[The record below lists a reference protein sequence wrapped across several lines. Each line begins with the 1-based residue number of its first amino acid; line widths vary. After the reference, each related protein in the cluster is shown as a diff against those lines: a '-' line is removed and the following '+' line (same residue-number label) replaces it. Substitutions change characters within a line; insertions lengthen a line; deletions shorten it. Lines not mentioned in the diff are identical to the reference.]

1 MDDISAK
8 IGEILSDPEALKQI
22 EELSS
27 MLGKNDLPSLHKEP
41 PAPKN
46 NDFLSLFQNNDT
58 MKMLSK
64 IVPIMQSIKEEDDTT
79 RLLFAIRPF
88 LSEKRQKKL
97 DEATKMLK
105 MMKLLPLIKD
115 FNLFD
120 KLF

>member
-27 MLGKNDLPSLHKEP
+27 MLGKNDLPSIHKEP
-41 PAPKN
+41 PPPKN
-46 NDFLSLFQNNDT
+46 NDFSFLFQNNDT

-105 MMKLLPLIKD
+105 MMKLLPLLKD
-115 FNLFD
+115 FNLLD

>member
-41 PAPKN
+41 PALKN

-115 FNLFD
+115 FNLLD

>member
-27 MLGKNDLPSLHKEP
+27 MLGKSDLPSVHKEP
-41 PAPKN
+41 PPPKN
-46 NDFLSLFQNNDT
+46 DFSSLFQNNDT

-97 DEATKMLK
+97 DEATKILK
-105 MMKLLPLIKD
+105 MMKLLPLLKD
-115 FNLFD
+115 FNLID